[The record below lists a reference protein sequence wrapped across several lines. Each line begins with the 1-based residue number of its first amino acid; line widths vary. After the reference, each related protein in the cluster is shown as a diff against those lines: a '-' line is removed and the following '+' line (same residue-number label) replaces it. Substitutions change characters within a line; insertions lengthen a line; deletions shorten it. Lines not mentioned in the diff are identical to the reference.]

1 MLLVEV
7 GDASAVQVVP
17 TAHDSH
23 GLLDLMDLLL
33 DSSFSKIVAADVTDL
48 TPASKVRA
56 VNVRR

>member
-33 DSSFSKIVAADVTDL
+33 DSSFSKIVAADVT
-48 TPASKVRA
+48 AFKVRA
-56 VNVRR
+56 VHVHG